1 MKAALFTLAL
11 SLCLLAAVSA
21 AAVGDRPSGGG
32 DGGAGGQTG
41 GDGGQTRGR
50 TEGGLYDNLRK
61 FSVAFIQALN
71 CCFLL
76 EPTL

>member
-11 SLCLLAAVSA
+11 SLCLLASVSA

-41 GDGGQTRGR
+41 GDGGQTGGR
-50 TEGGLYDNLRK
+50 TQGGLYDNFRK
-61 FSVAFIQALN
+61 I
-71 CCFLL
+71 
-76 EPTL
+76 

>member
-41 GDGGQTRGR
+41 GR
-50 TEGGLYDNLRK
+50 TQGGLYDNFSRK
-61 FSVAFIQALN
+61 I
-71 CCFLL
+71 
-76 EPTL
+76 

>member
-61 FSVAFIQALN
+61 CNVAFIQALN

>member
-41 GDGGQTRGR
+41 GDGGQTGGR
-50 TEGGLYDNLRK
+50 TQGGLYDNSRK
-61 FSVAFIQALN
+61 N
-71 CCFLL
+71 
-76 EPTL
+76 